1 MAQAVQT
8 SVAKLD
14 DLNSS
19 GQAATGGSL
28 LQITGDVVRLM
39 LARRER
45 ATPATR
51 DRNVGVGQ
59 PLAFTG
65 GEHNASPLA
74 GAVDLPP
81 LRTRS
86 APTATLHALQEW
98 EGHVVEV
105 GTSDFTARLVDLTD
119 DSAHGEEEAII
130 PLDEISDYDATKM
143 REGSIFRWVIGYERS
158 VAGSKKRVSHIVFRE
173 LPAITKSDLR
183 DGEAWA
189 RETIRS
195 LNL

>member
-8 SVAKLD
+8 SVAQLD

-19 GQAATGGSL
+19 GQAATGESL
-28 LQITGDVVRLM
+28 LQITGDAVHSM
-39 LARRER
+39 LVRRES
-45 ATPATR
+45 AIPVTR
-51 DRNVGVGQ
+51 DRDVGVGQ
-59 PLAFTG
+59 PRAFTG
-65 GEHNASPLA
+65 GEQNTSPI
-74 GAVDLPP
+74 GTVDLPP
-81 LRTRS
+81 LRTRA

-105 GTSDFTARLVDLTD
+105 GTSDFIARLADLTD
-119 DSAHGEEEAII
+119 DLADGEEEATI
-130 PLDEISDYDATKM
+130 PLDEISDNDVAKM
-143 REGSIFRWVIGYERS
+143 RVGSIFRWVIGYERS
-158 VAGSKKRVSHIVFRE
+158 VSGSKKRVSHIVFRD

>member
-19 GQAATGGSL
+19 GQAATGGRL
-28 LQITGDVVRLM
+28 LQITDDAVRSM
-39 LARRER
+39 LARRES
-45 ATPATR
+45 AIPATR
-51 DRNVGVGQ
+51 DRDVGVGQ
-59 PLAFTG
+59 PRAFTG
-65 GEHNASPLA
+65 GEQNASPLA
-74 GAVDLPP
+74 GVVDLPP

-130 PLDEISDYDATKM
+130 PLEEISDYDATKM

-158 VAGSKKRVSHIVFRE
+158 VAGSKKRVSHIVFRD
-173 LPAITKSDLR
+173 LPVVTRSDLR
-183 DGEAWA
+183 DGDAWA
-189 RETIRS
+189 GETIRS